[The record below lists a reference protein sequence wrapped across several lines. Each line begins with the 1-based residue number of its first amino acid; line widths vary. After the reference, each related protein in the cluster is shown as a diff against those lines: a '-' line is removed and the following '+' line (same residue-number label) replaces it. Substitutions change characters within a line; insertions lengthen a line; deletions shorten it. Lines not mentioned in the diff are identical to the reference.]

1 MKQKIAKTITTKAPI
16 PPTTPPTILVHVE
29 SHISDFW
36 LLSSLF
42 FFQSD
47 YETKSAGKY
56 DSHGVVYYCVTISTF
71 FLVVF
76 FQFRAVSQLK
86 YGNDLAS
93 KTVSK
98 ALIEQIEQVS
108 IYLRARMVI
117 SGLYCEN
124 NQHNEVHLNFRQS
137 ILSLRAFP
145 TIFSY
150 FS

>member
-1 MKQKIAKTITTKAPI
+1 MKQKALENMIHMASFTIV
-16 PPTTPPTILVHVE
+16 LR
-29 SHISDFW
+29 SR
-36 LLSSLF
+36 L
-42 FFQSD
+42 
-47 YETKSAGKY
+47 
-56 DSHGVVYYCVTISTF
+56 F